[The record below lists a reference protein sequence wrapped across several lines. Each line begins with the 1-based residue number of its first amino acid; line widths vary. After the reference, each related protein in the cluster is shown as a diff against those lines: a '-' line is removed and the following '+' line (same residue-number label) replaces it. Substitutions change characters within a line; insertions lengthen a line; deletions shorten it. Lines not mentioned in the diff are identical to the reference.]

1 MPPRG
6 TRAGIARKGPENLL
20 FALVLTGGKG
30 ERLRPLTAD
39 RPKPMVPV
47 NDKPILQHHLE
58 WLASSGVTD
67 AVLLCGY
74 KHEAIRAYFGD
85 GGRFGL
91 RISYSLEETP
101 LGRGGAFKK
110 GFRQVPADEPMV
122 IGTNGDNIN
131 EQPLAPL
138 LKVHRRTGATATV
151 MLSPLRSPF
160 GIVRLGRGSLVLGF
174 DEKPLLPY
182 WVNAGV
188 YALNREFFAM
198 LPDVGDHETTAFPE
212 LAAQGRLHAFKSSAY
227 WKPIDTVKDVTEA
240 AAHLAGQG

>member
-1 MPPRG
+1 M
-6 TRAGIARKGPENLL
+6 
-20 FALVLTGGKG
+20 FALVLAGGKG

-58 WLASSGVTD
+58 WLRDNGVTD

-74 KHEAIRAYFGD
+74 KHEAIEAYFGD
-85 GGRFGL
+85 GAGFGL
-91 RISYSLEETP
+91 RIAYSIEDTP
-101 LGRGGAFKK
+101 LGRGGAFKQ
-110 GFRQVPADEPMV
+110 GFGLVPSDEKMV

-131 EQPLAPL
+131 EQSLAPL
-138 LKVHRRTGATATV
+138 LHAHKRTGATVTV
-151 MLSPLRSPF
+151 LLAPLRSPF
-160 GIVRLGRGSLVLGF
+160 GVVRLARGTRIAGF

-188 YALNREFFAM
+188 YALNREFFAL

-212 LAAQGRLHAFKSSAY
+212 LAAAGKLYGFKGNAY

-240 AAHLAGQG
+240 AAHLAGGE